1 MPYRLNGNCVQ
12 ENKAGEWSDLKCHSS
27 KEQALAHLRALE
39 INVED
44 VHKGL
49 EPMTDTQLSNFNI
62 FIPLVKVDYNKR
74 QVYGRMTQEIPDG
87 GREIMDYASS
97 KPNFEKWS
105 AAAKARTSLLPEDQ
119 QSLGNLRAMHQPIS
133 AGKVID
139 IQYKDAEKAIDIGTY
154 VADDD
159 SWNKVLSGVFT
170 GFSVGGSYAKRWM
183 DAQNPALTRYTAL
196 PVEVSLVDSPAVSTA
211 TFTMIKA
218 DGTAELHKLGEP
230 FASGPFEDLNDASD
244 PVENPTNPALIII
257 DSTDGPVKEIPT
269 IADHFVSPNLI
280 DNDATPANIPTNNPA
295 APDVVQ
301 IEVLKAF
308 TAAVNELSAFKKAD
322 NEEKLQHEAKLKAL
336 GSRVGIA
343 RRESEPLVAK
353 SEHSTTSD
361 EYGDPAN
368 WAWPLDNPARCQ
380 TAIVGFNKGQGR
392 DKYSD
397 REWHVLGRRIA
408 NRASEQFGTR
418 HQYRPVSKQITSE
431 VLRKMEMN
439 KDMAGLMAQLKAGI
453 DVAVDQ
459 IGKDPAAAKDI
470 LMSLLGHLDNSDN
483 SKGVNAANPANP
495 PNGGGQGDGVGKAA
509 DVVEKDQLPPIAAE
523 AKAKAKDK
531 SEDES
536 EKMSSDVEKALTAKV
551 DGLAAKF
558 EKLMAK
564 LDEKPVTTPEP
575 APAIAKNAPAGDLA
589 ALLPPPAPAINP
601 VIVALLS
608 GDKNA
613 LQKAAVLA
621 GSAERPD
628 TEAVMK
634 MAQEFAAASLKP
646 EFTNMMIANGLA
658 NIPSFNTPVAQ

>member
-1 MPYRLNGNCVQ
+1 MP
-12 ENKAGEWSDLKCHSS
+12 E
-27 KEQALAHLRALE
+27 
-39 INVED
+39 
-44 VHKGL
+44 
-49 EPMTDTQLSNFNI
+49 TQDLSNFNI
-62 FIPLVKVDYNKR
+62 FCPLVKVDYGKR

-119 QSLGNLRAMHQPIS
+119 QSQGNLRAMHQPIS

-139 IQYKDAEKAIDIGTY
+139 IEYKDAEKAIDIGTY

-159 SWNKVLSGVFT
+159 SWNKVLSGVYT
-170 GFSVGGSYAKRWM
+170 GFSIGGSYAKRWM
-183 DAQNPALTRYTAL
+183 DAQNPQMTRYTAL
-196 PVEVSLVDSPAVSTA
+196 PVEVSLVDSPAVPTA

-218 DGTAELHKLGEP
+218 DGSTELRKLGEP
-230 FASGPFEDLNDASD
+230 FAGDPSEDVNDASD
-244 PVENPTNPALIII
+244 PIENPNNPPLVII
-257 DSTDGPVKEIPT
+257 DSADAPVKQIPT
-269 IADHFVSPNLI
+269 VADHFVSPNLI
-280 DNDATPANIPTNNPA
+280 DNDAKPATMPTANPA
-295 APDVVQ
+295 APEVEQ

-308 TAAVNELSAFKKAD
+308 TAAVSELTALKNAAD
-322 NEEKLQHEAKLKAL
+322 VEKSKQETILKAV

-353 SEHSTTSD
+353 SEYSSVSD

-368 WAWPLDNPARCQ
+368 WSWPLDNPARCQ

-408 NRASEQFGTR
+408 NRASGQFGMR
-418 HQYRPVSKQITSE
+418 HQYQPTNKQITSE
-431 VLRKMEMN
+431 GLKKMELN

-459 IGKDPAAAKDI
+459 IGKDPAAAKDM
-470 LMSLLGHLDNSDN
+470 LMSLLGNLDTSDN
-483 SKGVNAANPANP
+483 SVGANTANPKNP

-509 DVVEKDQLPPIAAE
+509 DVVEKDQLPPVAAE
-523 AKAKAKDK
+523 AKAKDK
-531 SEDES
+531 EDEDES
-536 EKMSSDVEKALTAKV
+536 DTVAKALTAKV
-551 DGLAAKF
+551 DDLASKF
-558 EKLMAK
+558 DLLMAK
-564 LDEKPVTTPEP
+564 LSEKPAAAPEP
-575 APAIAKNAPAGDLA
+575 AAAIAKNAPAGDLA
-589 ALLPPPAPAINP
+589 ALLPAPAPTVNP
-601 VIVALLS
+601 VIAALMS

-621 GSAERPD
+621 GTPERPD

-658 NIPSFNTPVAQ
+658 NIPSFNTPAAQ